1 MAKGYKNNIALSKA
15 NNKGQY
21 KDKNGITKSEKFAQ
35 VYLSM
40 LESDEYLS
48 LTTTQQQLLTFMVS
62 QIHNK
67 ELIKGGYGMNAF
79 YFNRAIQRKFNL
91 TNKHQNIKNIKALEE
106 KGFIKTLENNRH
118 NKRKNIYSLSSK
130 WYTK

>member
-1 MAKGYKNNIALSKA
+1 MAKGYKNNIALSMA

-21 KDKNGITKSEKFAQ
+21 KDKKGITKKDKFTQ
-35 VYLSM
+35 LYISM

-62 QIHNK
+62 QTHNK
-67 ELIKGGYGMNAF
+67 ELIKDYGMNAF
-79 YFNRAIQRKFNL
+79 YFNRAIQKKFRL

-106 KGFIKTLENNRH
+106 KGFIKILENNKH